1 MWLTLATEN
10 ATPEETWIKDSYSKA
25 MAKASQED
33 RAMAAQMLE
42 HWVQGRRD

>member
-1 MWLTLATEN
+1 
-10 ATPEETWIKDSYSKA
+10 

-42 HWVQGRRD
+42 HWVQGTDSPIRPAGR